1 MLRLFALA
9 APVLLL
15 IAALAAPAEAQSRR
29 EMAARLD
36 ATEARLAEIES
47 RALQGD
53 PVAETLMQRVDAL
66 EREQRVLTGDIERLA
81 FENRQMRTSLDQ
93 LQRTLNAL
101 LQSGVSADAD
111 PRSGDGP
118 AVLEPSETDAD
129 DRFGQAR
136 ADSVRPLQAP
146 GLQAQRPASQNTPSS
161 NAGPSNAGPS
171 NAGPAGGPSQ
181 LGGGEASLD
190 GSNQVQDPDALY
202 QRGRTRL
209 LEGDFA
215 GAREAFEAF
224 TVDHPSHARAD
235 EAWYWLGETHF
246 VNGDLDAAADS
257 YIASLRADRR
267 GEQAP
272 DALVRLGA
280 SLAGLGETSR
290 ACQVLGTFGSEFP
303 NAGAEARRKAS
314 RESARIGCS

>member
-29 EMAARLD
+29 ELAARLD
-36 ATEARLAEIES
+36 AAEARLAEIES

-66 EREQRVLTGDIERLA
+66 EREQRVLTGEIERLA
-81 FENRQMRTSLDQ
+81 FENRQMRASLDQ
-93 LQRTLNAL
+93 LQRTMNAL
-101 LQSGVSADAD
+101 LEGGVSASAD

-118 AVLEPSETDAD
+118 ALLEPNEIDAD
-129 DRFGQAR
+129 DPFGQAR
-136 ADSVRPLQAP
+136 ADSVQPLQAP
-146 GLQAQRPASQNTPSS
+146 PGAQARRPASESS
-161 NAGPSNAGPS
+161 GSS
-171 NAGPAGGPSQ
+171 SAGPAGGPSQ

-190 GSNQVQDPDALY
+190 GSNEVQDPDALY

-224 TVDHPSHARAD
+224 TVDHPGHPRAD

-280 SLAGLGETSR
+280 SLAGLGETGR

>member
-9 APVLLL
+9 APVL
-15 IAALAAPAEAQSRR
+15 ALVFTLASPAEAQSRR
-29 EMAARLD
+29 ELAARLD

-66 EREQRVLTGDIERLA
+66 EREQRVLTGEIERLA
-81 FENRQMRTSLDQ
+81 FENRQMRASLDQ

-101 LQSGVSADAD
+101 LDGGVSASAD
-111 PRSGDGP
+111 TRSGDGP
-118 AVLEPSETDAD
+118 ALLEPDEIDAD
-129 DRFGQAR
+129 DPFSQAR
-136 ADSVRPLQAP
+136 ADSVQPLQAP
-146 GLQAQRPASQNTPSS
+146 PGARAQRPASGSAGSATTGSS
-161 NAGPSNAGPS
+161 S
-171 NAGPAGGPSQ
+171 AGPAGGPSQ

-224 TVDHPSHARAD
+224 TVDHPGHARAD

-246 VNGDLDAAADS
+246 VNGDLDAAADA

-280 SLAGLGETSR
+280 SLAGLGETGR

>member
-9 APVLLL
+9 APVLALVF
-15 IAALAAPAEAQSRR
+15 ALAAPAEAQSRR
-29 EMAARLD
+29 ELAARLD
-36 ATEARLAEIES
+36 AAEARLAEIEA

-53 PVAETLMQRVDAL
+53 PVAETLMTRVDAL
-66 EREQRVLTGDIERLA
+66 EREQRVLTGEIERLA
-81 FENRQMRTSLDQ
+81 FENRQLRTSVDQ
-93 LQRTLNAL
+93 LQRTVDAL
-101 LQSGVSADAD
+101 LETGVPAQAD
-111 PRSGDGP
+111 PRAGDGP
-118 AVLEPSETDAD
+118 ALLEPNEIDPD
-129 DRFGQAR
+129 DPYAQAR

-146 GLQAQRPASQNTPSS
+146 SGADARRPGDTDAQ
-161 NAGPSNAGPS
+161 
-171 NAGPAGGPSQ
+171 GPAGAPAQDEAPS
-181 LGGGEASLD
+181 SLD
-190 GSNQVQDPDALY
+190 GRNAPQDPDALY

-224 TVDHPSHARAD
+224 TFDHPDHERAD

-246 VNGDLDAAADS
+246 VNGDLDAAADA

-267 GEQAP
+267 GPQAP

-280 SLAGLGETSR
+280 SLSGLGEAQR
-290 ACQVLGTFGSEFP
+290 ACQVLATFPTEFP
-303 NAGAEARRKAS
+303 NASADARRKAD

>member
-36 ATEARLAEIES
+36 ATESRLAQIES

-66 EREQRVLTGDIERLA
+66 EREQRVLTGEIERLA
-81 FENRQMRTSLDQ
+81 FENRQMRASLDQ
-93 LQRTLNAL
+93 LQRTMNAL
-101 LQSGVSADAD
+101 LDGGVSAGGD

-118 AVLEPSETDAD
+118 ALLEPSEIDAGD
-129 DRFGQAR
+129 PFGQAR
-136 ADSVRPLQAP
+136 ADSVQPLQAP
-146 GLQAQRPASQNTPSS
+146 PGARAQRPASDTSGSS
-161 NAGPSNAGPS
+161 G
-171 NAGPAGGPSQ
+171 AGPAGGPSQ

-190 GSNQVQDPDALY
+190 GANQVQDPDALY

-224 TVDHPSHARAD
+224 TVDHPGHARAD

-280 SLAGLGETSR
+280 SLAGLGETGR